1 LERLALLRRL
11 ITPNPRSSIQF
22 SEHVEGG
29 AKFFR
34 KARVAG
40 IAMFS
45 TPYERVAELVA
56 NPPVSGLTVKRS
68 NGRVP
73 S

>member
-11 ITPNPRSSIQF
+11 IKPKIQF

-40 IAMFS
+40 IAIFS
-45 TPYERVAELVA
+45 TPCERVAELVA

-68 NGRVP
+68 NGCVP